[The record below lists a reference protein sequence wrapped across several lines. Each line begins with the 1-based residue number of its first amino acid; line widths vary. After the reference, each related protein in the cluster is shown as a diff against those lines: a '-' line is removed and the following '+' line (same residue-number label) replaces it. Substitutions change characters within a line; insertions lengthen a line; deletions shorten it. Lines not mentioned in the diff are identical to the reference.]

1 MCVAA
6 NEVSLVSAY
15 ITNLIYLAMNALSIS
30 VPLAEAKNK
39 LSELVDRVSRG
50 EEFVITRHN
59 TEIARL
65 VPAHRARRGDL
76 DKAIARMRSHRDR
89 RKASITEILSWRNE
103 GRR

>member
-1 MCVAA
+1 MA
-6 NEVSLVSAY
+6 
-15 ITNLIYLAMNALSIS
+15 TNPTL

-39 LSELVDRVSRG
+39 LSELIERVSRG

-65 VPAHRARRGDL
+65 VSATRPERRDLSAAIEAMRASRPSR
-76 DKAIARMRSHRDR
+76 A
-89 RKASITEILSWRNE
+89 ASIAELLAWKNE

>member
-1 MCVAA
+1 MT
-6 NEVSLVSAY
+6 
-15 ITNLIYLAMNALSIS
+15 TNPTL

-39 LSELVDRVSRG
+39 LSELIERVSRG

-65 VPAHRARRGDL
+65 VSATRPERRDLSAAIEAMRASRRSR
-76 DKAIARMRSHRDR
+76 A
-89 RKASITEILSWRNE
+89 ASIAEILAWKNE

>member
-1 MCVAA
+1 MTTPCV
-6 NEVSLVSAY
+6 
-15 ITNLIYLAMNALSIS
+15 S

-65 VPAHRARRGDL
+65 VPVTGPRRHDVSEAITKMRAGRKHRRASL
-76 DKAIARMRSHRDR
+76 D
-89 RKASITEILSWRNE
+89 EIISWKNE